1 MYFMH
6 DLFPTDIER
15 VANRP
20 TWVAKWRGFGGLLS
34 KEIELLS
41 WNCAPSPVV
50 CFRSWRTK

>member
-41 WNCAPSPVV
+41 
-50 CFRSWRTK
+50 